1 MRLVTSGKARSDNL
15 RCEGEEI
22 TCVDCAGAVLERIQL
37 VHSTK
42 LIVAGTG
49 NKWGASCQRECTSG
63 AKSGKDLLLQTRNL
77 SGSRIVLLRVR
88 CDVRDIV
95 TVYTEI
101 GRAPLGDVGHDFTK
115 SLIRARVLGAQA
127 S

>member
-1 MRLVTSGKARSDNL
+1 LK
-15 RCEGEEI
+15 
-22 TCVDCAGAVLERIQL
+22 RIQL

-42 LIVAGTG
+42 LIVASTG
-49 NKWGASCQRECTSG
+49 NKWGACQRECTSG

-88 CDVRDIV
+88 RDVRDIV
-95 TVYTEI
+95 TAYTEI

-115 SLIRARVLGAQA
+115 GLIRARVLGA
-127 S
+127 